1 MTNINSQIEALAF
14 FTSINTRLGGIALS
28 YLATLEK
35 ISEVSSTNWSNNEL
49 DRYELKQRKKEVGS
63 ATYQFYESLH
73 ENSIMA
79 LSKAIEDITIELKR
93 YVKFKFDPIKN
104 NHDVIYLKDLQ
115 IIRALANIIKHN
127 ISQLERNTS
136 ESAKFLVDE
145 CAMENDRELR
155 TFIHKRHES
164 FNIPEHIPKVYLAML
179 DLVKKALRVNHPLLD
194 LEYNEAFNLIYI
206 QLLPEVLNITRPYK

>member
-49 DRYELKQRKKEVGS
+49 DRYELKQRMKEVGS

-127 ISQLERNTS
+127 VSQLERNTS

-145 CAMENDRELR
+145 CSMENDRELS

-164 FNIPEHIPKVYLAML
+164 FNIPELIPKVYLAML

-194 LEYNEAFNLIYI
+194 LGYNEAFNLIYI

>member
-49 DRYELKQRKKEVGS
+49 DRYELKQRMKEVGS